1 MLEYFADELCPSDN
15 FFGRKFIGSTLLSML
30 IKCGQ
35 QNDWKE
41 HNKDHVSNCLLSVLI
56 WLILNWDKALGV
68 KLGKEITWRIILKC
82 YESYLQWMDL

>member
-15 FFGRKFIGSTLLSML
+15 FYASML
-30 IKCGQ
+30 IKWGQ

-68 KLGKEITWRIILKC
+68 GLEKEITWRIILKC
-82 YESYLQWMDL
+82 YESYLQ